1 MTSNTDSSALVI
13 FSGGQDSATCLGWA
27 LNRFDRVF
35 TVGFDYGQRH
45 HVEMEC
51 RRNVLNAVRSD
62 ASLPA
67 SWAARLGEDTLLSLG
82 LFNQI
87 GETAMTSDMEIAFN
101 EQGIPNTF
109 VPGRNLVFLTA
120 AAALAWRK
128 GIRHL
133 VMGVCE
139 TDFSGYPDCRD
150 DTVKAMQVALNLG
163 MDARFVGVCPYRDAH
178 LLYRGSPRAAPVGLR
193 LRPVPRLQAA
203 RARMERV
210 FEREMSES
218 GRGRAP
224 F

>member
-1 MTSNTDSSALVI
+1 MPPERTERRP
-13 FSGGQDSATCLGWA
+13 LG
-27 LNRFDRVF
+27 R
-35 TVGFDYGQRH
+35 
-45 HVEMEC
+45 
-51 RRNVLNAVRSD
+51 
-62 ASLPA
+62 
-67 SWAARLGEDTLLSLG
+67 
-82 LFNQI
+82 
-87 GETAMTSDMEIAFN
+87 
-101 EQGIPNTF
+101 PNTF

-163 MDARFVGVCPYRDAH
+163 MDARFVVHTPLMWLDKARTWTLAEQEGGAPFVECVRTVT
-178 LLYRGSPRAAPVGLR
+178 RRAAPVGLR

-210 FEREMSES
+210 FGREMSES